1 MDVQQLGMNSPLLL
15 AASTGN
21 ETIARL
27 LLERGANINARNL
40 KQHDAVFM
48 SVVYGHVSKGL
59 FNYACMNVSVFLFFL
74 LYVFLCMYVCMYVC
88 MHISCICVYDAE
100 ILNCRDE
107 RVCFYMLESIYMCMY
122 VCMYAGLPWLLQL
135 LNARGLDLNRS
146 DGEGFFEKRLTF

>member
-59 FNYACMNVSVFLFFL
+59 FNYVCMNVSVSCFFSQ
-74 LYVFLCMYVCMYVC
+74 YVCMYVC
-88 MHISCICVYDAE
+88 MYAY
-100 ILNCRDE
+100 L
-107 RVCFYMLESIYMCMY
+107 MYMC
-122 VCMYAGLPWLLQL
+122 VRCRNFKLQ
-135 LNARGLDLNRS
+135 R
-146 DGEGFFEKRLTF
+146 

>member
-1 MDVQQLGMNSPLLL
+1 MCTIRADVDVQQLGMNSPLLL

-59 FNYACMNVSVFLFFL
+59 FNYVSVSCFFSQ
-74 LYVFLCMYVCMYVC
+74 YVFLCMYVCMYVC

-107 RVCFYMLESIYMCMY
+107 RVCLCMLESIYVCIYVYMYVYVFIFVCICMIVFMY
-122 VCMYAGLPWLLQL
+122 VCM
-135 LNARGLDLNRS
+135 
-146 DGEGFFEKRLTF
+146 FV